1 MNGYPVRPGY
11 PGTLRNPYEAAD
23 MSESVQSI
31 ERALTLINTI
41 VDAQRPL
48 SIAELSQAAGLAPST
63 IHRIIQTLAARGY
76 IHQDLATKRYDIGPE
91 IVEISRSLYLRYDL
105 VRRVRPYLQDLVDL
119 TGETAHLAE
128 LYGTS
133 AMYLSQLEPL
143 SMVRM
148 FTTPGS
154 IAPLYCSDV
163 GKLFLADLPPARV
176 TDIIHKTGLRPR
188 TPHTITSPD
197 DLDAALQ
204 VVREQGYAVDDEERE
219 IGVRCLS
226 APILNGA
233 GKVIAAVGIAGSSG
247 RVLRERVPELA
258 ACVQQ
263 VAHRAATELIL
274 QPQDEP
280 QAHRP

>member
-1 MNGYPVRPGY
+1 
-11 PGTLRNPYEAAD
+11 
-23 MSESVQSI
+23 MSENVQSI

-63 IHRIIQTLAARGY
+63 IHRIIQTLAANGY
-76 IHQDLATKRYDIGPE
+76 IHQDLNSKRYDIGPE

-163 GKLFLADLPPARV
+163 GKLFLADLPPARIA
-176 TDIIHKTGLRPR
+176 DIIQKTGLRPR
-188 TPHTITSPD
+188 TPHTITSPEH
-197 DLDAALQ
+197 LDVALQ
-204 VVREQGYAVDDEERE
+204 VVREQGYAEDDEERE
-219 IGVRCLS
+219 IGVRCVS

-233 GKVIAAVGIAGSSG
+233 GKVIAAIGIAGSSG
-247 RVLRERVPELA
+247 RLIKERVPDLA
-258 ACVQQ
+258 AVVLQ
-263 VAHRAATELIL
+263 VAQRAATELIL
-274 QPQDEP
+274 QPRDE
-280 QAHRP
+280 AHAP

>member
-1 MNGYPVRPGY
+1 MTDN
-11 PGTLRNPYEAAD
+11 
-23 MSESVQSI
+23 VQSV
-31 ERALTLINTI
+31 ERALDLINTI
-41 VDAQRPL
+41 VDAGRPL
-48 SIAELSQAAGLAPST
+48 GIAELSQAMGLAPST
-63 IHRIIQTLAARGY
+63 IHRILQTLTAKGY
-76 IHQDLATKRYDIGPE
+76 IHQDAGSKRYDIGPE

-105 VRRVRPYLQDLVDL
+105 VRRVRPYLQELVDL

-154 IAPLYCSDV
+154 VTPLYCSDV

-176 TDIIHKTGLRPR
+176 EDILRKTGLRPR
-188 TPHTITSPD
+188 TPHTLTDPAQ
-197 DLDAALQ
+197 LEEELQ
-204 VVREQGYAVDDEERE
+204 RVREQGYAEDDEERE

-233 GKVIAAVGIAGSSG
+233 GKVLAAIGIAGPGG
-247 RVLRERVPELA
+247 RVLKERLPELA
-258 ACVQQ
+258 GYVKGTAG
-263 VAHRAATELIL
+263 RAATELIL
-274 QPQDEP
+274 QPQAET
-280 QAHRP
+280 QGQSS

>member
-1 MNGYPVRPGY
+1 
-11 PGTLRNPYEAAD
+11 
-23 MSESVQSI
+23 MSENVQSI

-63 IHRIIQTLAARGY
+63 IHRIVQTLTANGY
-76 IHQDLATKRYDIGPE
+76 IHQDHSTKRYDIGPE

-176 TDIIHKTGLRPR
+176 SDIIHKTGLRPR
-188 TPHTITSPD
+188 TPHTITSAD

-258 ACVQQ
+258 SCVQQ
-263 VAHRAATELIL
+263 VADRAASELIL

-280 QAHRP
+280 EAHRT

>member
-1 MNGYPVRPGY
+1 
-11 PGTLRNPYEAAD
+11 
-23 MSESVQSI
+23 MSENVQSV
-31 ERALTLINTI
+31 ERALDLINVI

-48 SIAELSQAAGLAPST
+48 SIAELSQVMGLAPST
-63 IHRIIQTLAARGY
+63 IHRILQTLTTKGY
-76 IHQDLATKRYDIGPE
+76 IHQDPSTKRYDIGPE

-105 VRRVRPYLQDLVDL
+105 VRRVRPYLQDLIDL

-154 IAPLYCSDV
+154 VAPLYCSDV
-163 GKLFLADLPPARV
+163 GKLFLADLPPSRV
-176 TDIIHKTGLRPR
+176 DDIVRKTGLRPR
-188 TPHTITSPD
+188 TPHTITDPER
-197 DLDAALQ
+197 LALALQ
-204 VVREQGYAVDDEERE
+204 DVRAQGYAEDDEERE

-233 GKVIAAVGIAGSSG
+233 GKVIAAIGIAGPSG
-247 RVLRERVPELA
+247 RVLKERVPELSGYVRA
-258 ACVQQ
+258 
-263 VAHRAATELIL
+263 VAQRASRELLL
-274 QPQDEP
+274 QPQEETEVK
-280 QAHRP
+280 RR